1 MKILYVE
8 DNDDNVYML
17 KNRLSRAAFTVIVAT
32 DGAQGFTM
40 ARGHRAAALHL
51 RCSRQRCR
59 RERVGAP
66 CRSEISDGLPTVSA
80 AGESRGNAIRVK
92 KNPAVESR
100 EHPHAE
106 CGRCDYQTYCHVR
119 ASTMTAT
126 AVNKLNSA
134 QTYSRLWP
142 VLPPC
147 VVMATSFQDTLAVA
161 SKHIR
166 LTNKKNNDLDQ
177 FVQMDRAPSGHVEI
191 SLKRDIVSPT
201 QCFGENR
208 HWNRY
213 RAA

>member
-1 MKILYVE
+1 
-8 DNDDNVYML
+8 
-17 KNRLSRAAFTVIVAT
+17 
-32 DGAQGFTM
+32 
-40 ARGHRAAALHL
+40 
-51 RCSRQRCR
+51 
-59 RERVGAP
+59 
-66 CRSEISDGLPTVSA
+66 
-80 AGESRGNAIRVK
+80 
-92 KNPAVESR
+92 
-100 EHPHAE
+100 
-106 CGRCDYQTYCHVR
+106 
-119 ASTMTAT
+119 MTAT
-126 AVNKLNSA
+126 AINKLNSA

-142 VLPPC
+142 MLPPC